1 MLSLVKDDNF
11 CFPIPDVLET
21 EKLKLPSLHADNIT
35 NAADTNTWR
44 YLPIGPFTSAQD
56 FIERYYEARVRP
68 NSGYTVFVGLD
79 KTRLSSNGDP
89 IIAGM
94 TGYIHTSRDEL
105 RTELMVLVLPKFQHT
120 HVASHMIGLLLR
132 YALNLPT
139 DPERGLGLRRVQW
152 ETNAKNK
159 SSIGLAMK
167 MGLRMEGLK
176 RWAGVLQPGKEDGS
190 NGHSTRQG
198 DPREG
203 QRGSDTAC
211 LAICWDEW
219 EEGGKKRVEEI
230 LMR

>member
-1 MLSLVKDDNF
+1 MFSSVKDDNF

-21 EKLKLPSLHADNIT
+21 EKLKLVPFIPSLHADDIT

-44 YLPIGPFTSAQD
+44 YLRFGPYTSTQD
-56 FIERYYEARVRP
+56 FIEQYYEARVHP
-68 NSGYTVFVGLD
+68 NNGYTVFVGLD

-105 RTELMVLVLPKFQHT
+105 CTELMVLVLPQFQHT

-139 DPERGLGLRRVQW
+139 DSEKAYV
-152 ETNAKNK
+152 NNK

-167 MGLRMEGLK
+167 MGMRMEGLK

-198 DPREG
+198 DPRGG
-203 QRGSDTAC
+203 QCGGDTAW

-219 EEGGKKRVEEI
+219 EEGGKKKLEEI